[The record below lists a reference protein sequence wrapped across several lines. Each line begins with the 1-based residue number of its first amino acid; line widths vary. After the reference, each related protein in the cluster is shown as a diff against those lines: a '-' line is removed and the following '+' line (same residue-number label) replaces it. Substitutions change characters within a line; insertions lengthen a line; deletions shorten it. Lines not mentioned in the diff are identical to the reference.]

1 MHEPIKIKDLIKM
14 LQRENSDDYVHIA
27 VSELSDIND
36 ESIRYKKFASDLSI
50 VVRDNGIYILSRHV

>member
-1 MHEPIKIKDLIKM
+1 MHEPIKVKDLIKM
-14 LQRENSDDYVHIA
+14 LQRENPDDYVHIA

-50 VVRDNGIYILSRHV
+50 VVRDNGIYILSRHI